1 MSKLFKMM
9 GAAPQGMEPYVQTA
23 QGLAVSLLVTV
34 CLALL
39 MMLCYR
45 LCHDTLTYNQKF
57 NVTLMMLSLSATLLL
72 ALIQNNPMF
81 SLGAL
86 GALSICRIRTNTR
99 DPRDLGFVFWALMIG
114 ISSALGA
121 FTVGMIGTAVIGL
134 IMVVFTKCEHHQKD
148 VTIVV
153 RGQKPQIPEVQ
164 KLFRTIEGSTIQ
176 SENIFPN
183 SFEMVYTLDVPKE
196 EKEKILMRLNSI
208 DGIDGVNIL
217 APETEVA

>member
-9 GAAPQGMEPYVQTA
+9 GGSQEFAPLALTA
-23 QGLAVSLLVTV
+23 QGLAISLLATL

-45 LCHDTLTYNQKF
+45 YCHDTLTYNRKF
-57 NVTLMMLSLSATLLL
+57 NVTLMMLALASELLL
-72 ALIQNNPMF
+72 TLIQNNPMF

-114 ISSALGA
+114 ISASLGA
-121 FTVGMIGTAVIGL
+121 FTVGLVGTAVIGTVMM
-134 IMVVFTKCEHHQKD
+134 IFSKCEHRQKTA
-148 VTIVV
+148 TIVV
-153 RGQKPQIPEVQ
+153 RGQKPQIPQVQ
-164 KLFRTIEGSTIQ
+164 ELFRTVEGSTIQ
-176 SENIFPN
+176 SQNVFSN
-183 SFEMVYTLDVPKE
+183 SFEMVYTINVPRAE
-196 EKEKILMRLNSI
+196 EEKILLILNSI

>member
-9 GAAPQGMEPYVQTA
+9 GAAPQGLEPYVQTA
-23 QGLAVSLLVTV
+23 QGLAVSLLVTFL
-34 CLALL
+34 LAML

-45 LCHDTLTYNQKF
+45 LCHDSLTYNRKF
-57 NVTLMMLSLSATLLL
+57 NITLMMLSLSATLLL

-81 SLGAL
+81 SLGAM

-99 DPRDLGFVFWALMIG
+99 DPRDLGFVFWSLMIG

-121 FTVGMIGTAVIGL
+121 FTVGLMGTVIIGAVL
-134 IMVVFTKCEHHQKD
+134 LVFAKCEHRQKAL
-148 VTIVV
+148 TIVV

-164 KLFRTIEGSTIQ
+164 ELFHAVPGSSIQ

-183 SFEMVYTLDVPKE
+183 SFEMVYSLDVSKE
-196 EKEKILMRLNSI
+196 EEEKILLMLNNI
-208 DGIDGVNIL
+208 DGIDGVNVL